1 MRRFVMLLL
10 LTCCTLG
17 YAVAQRSG
25 TARRAATTQKTTTQ
39 KRKTT
44 TTQQRKPAATTQK
57 KKTTTTQQRKTTTQK
72 KGSQP
77 TVKTLQSQSQRLH
90 QDTEAKKRRAKQ
102 VETNV
107 RQGMQTLLILSNE
120 IDAKRRTIDTI
131 QRDITTLDADIAL
144 MSRQLDTLSQELDDR
159 KQRYKKSLRYMHRN
173 RNIQNQL
180 MFVFSADNLNQMYRR
195 MRFNR
200 EYATFQ
206 RAQGEAVKQKQ
217 GQLEQKRAEVSDAK
231 QQKHTLL
238 ARGQQERQQLEGQQ
252 TEQRRQVD
260 QLQKEQ
266 KTLNAVIAQQ
276 QKQEADLNARIDR
289 MIADEI
295 ARAKARA
302 EAEAKKKAEAEARK
316 KRQEELA
323 RKRAAAEAARKENE
337 RRIAEAKASE
347 ERAKREARAAARK
360 DAAQR
365 AAAERKAREAEA
377 ARKKAEREAREE
389 ETARNRDI
397 AKTERAATET
407 FTEPAADRKLS
418 GSFES
423 NRGRLPMPITGSY
436 RVVRNFGS
444 YAVEGLKNVRL
455 DSKGIHL
462 KGQPNAKAQCVFD
475 GEVSGVVLVPGTSNH
490 IVTVRHGRYISVYCN
505 LSSVNVR
512 PGQRVSARQVL
523 GSVGDD
529 GVMQFQLRNWKQL
542 LNPMRWL
549 GR

>member
-1 MRRFVMLLL
+1 MLTGLKRLLL
-10 LTCCTLG
+10 LLLMLLCTQ
-17 YAVAQRSG
+17 VAIDGQRATSS
-25 TARRAATTQKTTTQ
+25 RRAHTTQRRQAATQKKRPAATQQ

-44 TTQQRKPAATTQK
+44 NTRTRKRAAQQKRQA
-57 KKTTTTQQRKTTTQK
+57 
-72 KGSQP
+72 QP
-77 TVKTLQSQSQRLH
+77 SVKSLQSQSKQLH
-90 QDTEAKKRRAKQ
+90 QDTEAKRKRVRQ
-102 VETNV
+102 VENNV

-144 MSRQLDTLSQELDDR
+144 MDRQIDTLSRELDER

-173 RNIQNQL
+173 RNIQSQL

-195 MRFNR
+195 MRFTR

-206 RAQGEAVKQKQ
+206 RAQGEAVKQKRE
-217 GQLEQKRAEVSDAK
+217 QLRQKQAEVADAK
-231 QQKHTLL
+231 QHKHRLL
-238 ARGQQERQQLEGQQ
+238 TRGQQERQQLEGQQ
-252 TEQRRQVD
+252 SEQRRQVD
-260 QLQKEQ
+260 ALQKEQ

-276 QKQEADLNARIDR
+276 QKQEAELNARIDR
-289 MIADEI
+289 MIAEEI

-302 EAEAKKKAEAEARK
+302 EAEAKRKAEAEARK

-323 RKRAAAEAARKENE
+323 RKRAAAEAARKENA
-337 RRIAEAKASE
+337 RRIAEAKAAE

-365 AAAERKAREAEA
+365 AAADRRAREAEA
-377 ARKKAEREAREE
+377 ARKKAEQAAREE
-389 ETARNRDI
+389 ESARSRDI
-397 AKTERAATET
+397 AKTERAAAET

-423 NRGRLPMPITGSY
+423 NRGRLPMPITGAY
-436 RVVRNFGS
+436 RIVRNFGS
-444 YAVEGLKNVRL
+444 YAVEGLKGVRL

-462 KGQPNAKAQCVFD
+462 KGQPGAKAQCVFD
-475 GEVSGVVLVPGTSNH
+475 GEVSGVYVQGAGNH
-490 IVTVRHGRYISVYCN
+490 IVMVRHGRYISVYCN
-505 LSSVNVR
+505 LASVSVR
-512 PGQRVSARQVL
+512 PGQHVSARQAL
-523 GSVGDD
+523 GTVGGD